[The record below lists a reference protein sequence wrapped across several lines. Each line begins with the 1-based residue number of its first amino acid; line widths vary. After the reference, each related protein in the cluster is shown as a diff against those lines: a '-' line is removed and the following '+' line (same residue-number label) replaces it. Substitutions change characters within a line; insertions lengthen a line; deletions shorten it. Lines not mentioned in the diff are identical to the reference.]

1 MVYKVATMSSDKL
14 LSISEA
20 ARATGKSIPTIRNYL
35 DKGKLPNA
43 TSKAKGSAKAWLIP
57 LADLVAAGL
66 LDKVSTP
73 SEPALAPVSEVM
85 ELREQVAALKA
96 ENSQL
101 RERLDDLKQSRA
113 DLIAAYAPQIETSEK
128 QARRRSWFS
137 RR

>member
-1 MVYKVATMSSDKL
+1 MSSDKL

-43 TSKAKGSAKAWLIP
+43 KSKPKGSSKAWFIP

-66 LDKVSTP
+66 LDKVTSG
-73 SEPALAPVSEVM
+73 SEPAQAPVSEVM
-85 ELREQVAALKA
+85 ELREQVAALTA
-96 ENSQL
+96 ENAQL

-113 DLIAAYAPQIETSEK
+113 DLIAAYAPQIETGQK
-128 QARRRSWFS
+128 QAARRSWF
-137 RR
+137 RRK

>member
-1 MVYKVATMSSDKL
+1 MSSDKL

-35 DKGKLPNA
+35 EKGKLPNA
-43 TSKAKGSAKAWLIP
+43 KSKPKGSSKAWFIP
-57 LADLVAAGL
+57 LTDLVSAGL

-73 SEPALAPVSEVM
+73 SEQALAPVSEVM

-96 ENSQL
+96 ENNQL

-113 DLIAAYAPQIETSEK
+113 DLIAAYAPQIETAEK

-137 RR
+137 RK

>member
-43 TSKAKGSAKAWLIP
+43 TSKAKGSSKAWLIP

>member
-43 TSKAKGSAKAWLIP
+43 KSKPKGSSKAWFIP
-57 LADLVAAGL
+57 LTDLVAAGL

-73 SEPALAPVSEVM
+73 SEQALAPVSEVM

-96 ENSQL
+96 ENNQL

-137 RR
+137 RK

>member
-1 MVYKVATMSSDKL
+1 MSSDKL

-35 DKGKLPNA
+35 EKGKLPNA
-43 TSKAKGSAKAWLIP
+43 TSKPKGSSKAWLIP

-66 LDKVSTP
+66 LDKVSSH